1 MKTGNMD
8 DNTVIQAVRVVSEEI
23 AIALDQY
30 PNFPYKEAF
39 ANSEMRLELMAYVL
53 RRLAVFSR
61 DGDGTAQ
68 TLSPHK
74 FPYRSLELRLRVE
87 GHIHKGIQQLF
98 REKAATIAL
107 SVHPEIFPVEI
118 KNAGFHLSA
127 FNF

>member
-1 MKTGNMD
+1 MD
-8 DNTVIQAVRVVSEEI
+8 DTRVIQAVRVVSEEI
-23 AIALDQY
+23 AIALEQY
-30 PNFPYKEAF
+30 PDFPYKEAF
-39 ANSEMRLELMAYVL
+39 ANSEMRQELMAYVL

-87 GHIHKGIQQLF
+87 AHIHRGIQQLLC
-98 REKAATIAL
+98 EKAAWFIP
-107 SVHPEIFPVEI
+107 SVHPEISQGRI
-118 KNAGFHLSA
+118 KSSSEHLSV